1 MITIHDPILHG
12 EKGSDRNKKLSE
24 FSFTVDIDDVRDAL
38 SLAMAIRGLVALY
51 FKNQLPVHAILK
63 FIDEI
68 PFYLM
73 REEKSKRLIKITCNS
88 LLIGVDLSWDVVDE
102 SAQGTSIRQITAI
115 NCDVRITAVVR
126 NERDKVFLSELAC
139 AFLPLCFRLW
149 LDESSVFLS
158 LLNTA
163 DTGDDITLILTVQ
176 RGRLVYI
183 LFCPGKPEL
192 VHTVPFLEAESEFV
206 AV

>member
-68 PFYLM
+68 PRGFKFKVQHPVLGYW
-73 REEKSKRLIKITCNS
+73 RLLKKLHRVS
-88 LLIGVDLSWDVVDE
+88 
-102 SAQGTSIRQITAI
+102 
-115 NCDVRITAVVR
+115 
-126 NERDKVFLSELAC
+126 
-139 AFLPLCFRLW
+139 
-149 LDESSVFLS
+149 
-158 LLNTA
+158 
-163 DTGDDITLILTVQ
+163 
-176 RGRLVYI
+176 
-183 LFCPGKPEL
+183 
-192 VHTVPFLEAESEFV
+192 
-206 AV
+206 